1 MNCVGP
7 FWILWY
13 LITTIR
19 ASCIRHAVAY
29 LSMWHHLGAI
39 LGPKFFLFW
48 KIIEPKLQSIPKFD
62 MLYNKLLRPPPF
74 FFHLL
79 PWSELPL
86 NINLVTDEIW
96 FQNFKLL
103 DEAILQTAV
112 EPPFRIELKT
122 TTSNKKK
129 TRNDLTQTIFLDAQ
143 AQVFRHGRPCQ
154 TQPTER
160 ASLGTFSPSPSF
172 STYRWAHLGLWRFH
186 RPWVSSYV
194 SCGRPG
200 LVGRYVTGPE

>member
-1 MNCVGP
+1 
-7 FWILWY
+7 
-13 LITTIR
+13 
-19 ASCIRHAVAY
+19 
-29 LSMWHHLGAI
+29 MWHHLGAI

-48 KIIEPKLQSIPKFD
+48 KIIEPKLQSIPKID

-143 AQVFRHGRPCQ
+143 AQVFWHGRPCQ
-154 TQPTER
+154 TQSTER

-172 STYRWAHLGLWRFH
+172 STYQWAHLGLWRFH